1 MDNITVRHSEAG
13 DIVAIRD
20 LYAQP
25 SCMASTLQTPY
36 PSLELW
42 QARLGRMHEHFHSLV
57 ACKNDRI
64 FGQIGIELFTAAR
77 RKHVA
82 NIGMAV
88 DESTREQG
96 IGGKLLEAA
105 IDLCHGWLA
114 VTRIELET
122 YVDNAA
128 AIALFQKHGF
138 RIEGTGIEYAFRAG
152 HRVDVHF
159 MARLAGTWASL
170 TTP

>member
-1 MDNITVRHSEAG
+1 MKTIIVRHSEAC
-13 DIVAIRD
+13 DIAAIRD

-42 QARLGRMHEHFHSLV
+42 QARLGRQHDHFHSLV
-57 ACKNDRI
+57 ACGDERI
-64 FGQIGIELFTAAR
+64 LGQIGVQLFTAAR

-88 DESTREQG
+88 DESARGQG
-96 IGGKLLEAA
+96 VGSTLLEAA
-105 IDLCHGWLA
+105 IALCHDWLA

-122 YVDNAA
+122 YVDNEA
-128 AIALFQKHGF
+128 AIALFRKHGF
-138 RIEGTGIEYAFRAG
+138 RIEGTGVGYAFRAG
-152 HRVDVHF
+152 RHVDVHF
-159 MARLAGTWASL
+159 MARLAGS
-170 TTP
+170 